1 MWEKAGW
8 ISEGYSARMAC
19 GIRSERLRSIR
30 HGDDLPKEKQKVP
43 MFKVLAEKYLEWA
56 KVNKSRGGIADK
68 SRYDNHL
75 KKRFDEKRLDEISPF
90 ALEKMK
96 AEMAKNSIAPKTIAH
111 CLGLIRA
118 MYNKAEAWG
127 LYQGLNP
134 VKKVK
139 LPTAQNARDRFL
151 SFEEAETLLKELR
164 RNHRYK
170 NRYVELE
177 DPVLH
182 DMALIALHT
191 GARASEIFN
200 IKGQDINFNNGIITL
215 RDTKNNETGF
225 LFMTQAV
232 EEILRRRALTG
243 NGYVFTDKNGERVKE
258 VSNAFERVVNRLRM
272 NEGVTDSRQKVVFHS
287 LRHTFASWL
296 AMQGTPIYTIAQLMR
311 HKSIAMSQR
320 YSHLS
325 PDHKKQAVM
334 ELEKSIKRGKKV
346 VSLKKK

>member
-1 MWEKAGW
+1 MEGRQDKEYPKMEKTNIKGVYQRTGVDKMFKGKLDVCFYITYKRRGKKMWEKVGW
-8 ISEGYSARMAC
+8 KSEGYSKRMAC

-43 MFKVLAEKYLEWA
+43 IFKVIAGKYLEWA
-56 KVNKSRGGIADK
+56 KVNKSHGGIADK

-127 LYQGLNP
+127 LYQGPNP

-170 NRYVELE
+170 NRYV
-177 DPVLH
+177 DQ
-182 DMALIALHT
+182 I
-191 GARASEIFN
+191 GRASC
-200 IKGQDINFNNGIITL
+200 
-215 RDTKNNETGF
+215 R
-225 LFMTQAV
+225 
-232 EEILRRRALTG
+232 
-243 NGYVFTDKNGERVKE
+243 ERV
-258 VSNAFERVVNRLRM
+258 
-272 NEGVTDSRQKVVFHS
+272 
-287 LRHTFASWL
+287 
-296 AMQGTPIYTIAQLMR
+296 
-311 HKSIAMSQR
+311 
-320 YSHLS
+320 
-325 PDHKKQAVM
+325 
-334 ELEKSIKRGKKV
+334 
-346 VSLKKK
+346 